1 MNFFTSYISPKAKQ
15 YVAEVL
21 DSGMLSEGEW
31 VRRFEKAIEEFYDNK
46 TRVVATNSGTSALHL
61 ALKTLGIGDGDE
73 VIIPPLTFVATGLA
87 VLYCGAK
94 PVFAD
99 INSKGAINPL
109 LIKNHIT
116 PRTKAIVAV
125 NWAGKECDHELEEIA
140 SQYGLKLI
148 VDAAQSFG
156 SRLYGDAVC
165 FSFQAIKHVTTGDG
179 GAVAF
184 RYPFQYER
192 GRRLSWF
199 GIDKEKDL
207 PGFLGEREYD
217 LQEVGFKYHMN
228 NIAAA
233 IGLANMEDAEERL
246 NMAEFWSS
254 RYSLRLERRFYLG
267 NAYTWAYPISVD
279 DVERFSMYC
288 KNVGIPTT
296 NLHRG
301 IDNNQIFGKQHLPM
315 MRWWERHVVHLPI
328 HHELKEQDIAWIC
341 EKVNEYEF
349 ES

>member
-1 MNFFTSYISPKAKQ
+1 MNFFTSYISPKAKE

-46 TRVVATNSGTSALHL
+46 TKVVTTNSGTSSLHL
-61 ALKTLGIGDGDE
+61 ALATLGVGQGDE

-99 INSKGAINPL
+99 ILNDGTIDPESIAMK
-109 LIKNHIT
+109 IT
-116 PRTKAIVAV
+116 PKTKAIIVV
-125 NWAGKECDHELEEIA
+125 NWAGKACNCDEIE
-140 SQYGLKLI
+140 GLANLHGIKLI
-148 VDAAQSFG
+148 IDAAQSFG
-156 SRLYGDAVC
+156 SRIYGDAVC
-165 FSFQAIKHVTTGDG
+165 FSFQATKHLTTGDG

-184 RYPFQYER
+184 RYPVDYER

-217 LQEVGFKYHMN
+217 REEVGCKYHMN

-233 IGLANMEDAEERL
+233 IGL
-246 NMAEFWSS
+246 
-254 RYSLRLERRFYLG
+254 G
-267 NAYTWAYPISVD
+267 
-279 DVERFSMYC
+279 
-288 KNVGIPTT
+288 
-296 NLHRG
+296 
-301 IDNNQIFGKQHLPM
+301 
-315 MRWWERHVVHLPI
+315 
-328 HHELKEQDIAWIC
+328 
-341 EKVNEYEF
+341 
-349 ES
+349 